1 MDCLLCKSQIS
12 LMVLCTRLYL
22 AHNSTVPGINICRST
37 NYTSFLLRI
46 YNVQTEYLLCII
58 NKIVNLGLQLKSR
71 RQNLYYLFVKYLF
84 VKYFLLPIGAPC
96 TVHGIH
102 IPHLPQQKP
111 SLTPT
116 ACSELPSSTEDC
128 FTFLFFPTLLLKV
141 ELIFPSSKFPESLL

>member
-22 AHNSTVPGINICRST
+22 PHNSTVPGINICRST
-37 NYTSFLLRI
+37 NYISFLLRI
-46 YNVQTEYLLCII
+46 YNVQTEYLLCIT

-71 RQNLYYLFVKYLF
+71 RQNLYYLFVKYS
-84 VKYFLLPIGAPC
+84 LLPIGALC

-111 SLTPT
+111 NLTPT

-141 ELIFPSSKFPESLL
+141 ELIFPSSKFPESILQ